1 MAARINVDGEFF
13 ADPRLDVLREAIG
26 KEEAIGAVVYLWSLG
41 QSYWKREEKIPLHVF
56 ELVRFGSELVRAGF
70 ARLDDDGVYCYGA
83 RERWHFLLAPKENG
97 KKGGKAS
104 AESRKLK
111 FGTAIPV
118 NASNQTRSETEAE
131 SSEIRSKPK
140 PSFSSS
146 SSLSTKESP
155 SEGAGAPAQLTLE
168 QKTGK
173 AFGLFIELF
182 KAKYGAAPSRGD
194 KGIQAL
200 KRVVKSEGLDR
211 TSQLLQVFLQMQ
223 TDWFQERAHDLVT
236 FENNINKISIA
247 LASGHEMTHMSERDW
262 EEIRT
267 KKAKALGGGNGIP
280 RISGGNA

>member
-56 ELVRFGSELVRAGF
+56 DLVRFGSELVRAGF

-104 AESRKLK
+104 AEARKLK

-118 NASNQTRSETEAE
+118 NASNQNRSETEADFT
-131 SSEIRSKPK
+131 EIRSKPK
-140 PSFSSS
+140 PSLS
-146 SSLSTKESP
+146 SSLSTKEPP
-155 SEGAGAPAQLTLE
+155 SEGASAPVQLTLE

-173 AFGLFIELF
+173 AFALFIELF

-223 TDWFQERAHDLVT
+223 SGWFQERAHDLVT
-236 FENNINKISIA
+236 FENNINKVSIA

-267 KKAKALGGGNGIP
+267 KKAIGGGNGVP